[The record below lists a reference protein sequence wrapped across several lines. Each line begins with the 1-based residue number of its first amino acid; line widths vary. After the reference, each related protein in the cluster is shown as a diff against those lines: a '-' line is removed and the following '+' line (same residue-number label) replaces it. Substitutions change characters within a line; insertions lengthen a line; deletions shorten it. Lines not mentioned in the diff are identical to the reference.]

1 MARRDLTGAVDFSVL
16 EGMTG
21 GDASISEEVLGLF
34 VEQAALW
41 SVLLNPK
48 ADGWRDGVHTIRGA
62 AAGIGAGD
70 LASICAEA
78 EAAEQ
83 TLAAPALD
91 RVKTALDVALA
102 DVAAYRH
109 ELMLRSLKGCEASRG
124 PGRNV

>member
-21 GDASISEEVLGLF
+21 GDAAISEEVLGLF

-41 SVLLNPK
+41 SALLNPK
-48 ADGWRDGVHTIRGA
+48 VDGWRDGVHTIRGA

-70 LASICAEA
+70 LAAICAEA
-78 EAAEQ
+78 EAADQ
-83 TLAAPALD
+83 ALAAPALE
-91 RVKTALDVALA
+91 RVRDALEAALA

-109 ELMLRSLKGCEASRG
+109 ELMLRGLRG
-124 PGRNV
+124 

>member
-21 GDASISEEVLGLF
+21 GDAAISEEVLGLF

-41 SVLLNPK
+41 SALLNPK
-48 ADGWRDGVHTIRGA
+48 IDGWRDGVHTIRGA

-70 LASICAEA
+70 LAAICPQAET
-78 EAAEQ
+78 AEQ
-83 TLAAPALD
+83 ALAAPALE
-91 RVKTALDVALA
+91 RVKTALDIALA

-109 ELMLRSLKGCEASRG
+109 ELMLRGLKA
-124 PGRNV
+124 

>member
-21 GDASISEEVLGLF
+21 GDAAISEEVLGLF

-41 SVLLNPK
+41 SALLNPK
-48 ADGWRDGVHTIRGA
+48 VEGWRDGVHTIRGA

-70 LASICAEA
+70 LAAICAQA
-78 EAAEQ
+78 EATEQ
-83 TLAAPALD
+83 TLAAPALE
-91 RVKTALDVALA
+91 RVRDALEAALA

-109 ELMLRSLKGCEASRG
+109 ELMLRGLKA
-124 PGRNV
+124 

>member
-21 GDASISEEVLGLF
+21 GDAAISEEVLGLF

-41 SVLLNPK
+41 SALLNPK
-48 ADGWRDGVHTIRGA
+48 VEGWRDGVHTIRGA

-70 LASICAEA
+70 LAATCAEA

-83 TLAAPALD
+83 ALAAPALE
-91 RVKTALDVALA
+91 RVRDALEAALA

-109 ELMLRSLKGCEASRG
+109 ELMLRGLRG
-124 PGRNV
+124 

>member
-1 MARRDLTGAVDFSVL
+1 MARRDLTGAVDFTVL

-21 GDASISEEVLGLF
+21 GDAAISEEVLGLF

-48 ADGWRDGVHTIRGA
+48 VEGWRDGVHTIRGA

-70 LASICAEA
+70 LAAVCAQA
-78 EAAEQ
+78 ETVEQ
-83 TLAAPALD
+83 ALAAPALE
-91 RVKTALDVALA
+91 RVRDALDAALA

-109 ELMLRSLKGCEASRG
+109 ELMLRGLKA
-124 PGRNV
+124 